1 MPGVERG
8 EMLISLTLFS
18 PSIENNVQGFF
29 LKKKEE
35 KMHNC

>member
-18 PSIENNVQGFF
+18 PSIENNVQRFYF
-29 LKKKEE
+29 VKKKE
-35 KMHNC
+35 KMHNR